1 MALQFWET
9 LKESITAYTGLSPA
23 TFFTVLAVGLTI
35 YYVVSNLFGS
45 SDDGHIQHRSRGF
58 EEQTEPL
65 PPPVQLG
72 EITDDE
78 LKQYDG
84 SDPKKPLL
92 MAIKGQIYDVTQ
104 SRWNDMD
111 IDILVKIFQN
121 LSIFELTSGVGH
133 ICRTWRMAACDPLLW
148 KTLDISLL
156 NPERCPRLKRL
167 VMPAWNRIKKT
178 GICRAVRIW
187 KDLESLTMPS
197 ISNPPYLIEEISNS
211 CKKFA
216 ELKIMGPCDMLFAS
230 TLATYLPNLKVLSL
244 RCSMLFKDALTIILD
259 NLKGLEVLN
268 ISHCLVVE
276 VPPHPAPRRVLSE
289 LDSST
294 RDKASRLKTF
304 LTCMSNACI
313 MCQRTRNDEG
323 LIRWYKYE
331 EDFWRVDEVGSL
343 AF

>member
-104 SRWNDMD
+104 SRSFYGPGGPYSLFAGRDASRALAKMSFEDKDLNGD
-111 IDILVKIFQN
+111 LTGLGV
-121 LSIFELTSGVGH
+121 FELEALQDWEYKFMSKYVKVGTIRTNIPVTDGASGTGQVQA
-133 ICRTWRMAACDPLLW
+133 TEAARSD
-148 KTLDISLL
+148 
-156 NPERCPRLKRL
+156 
-167 VMPAWNRIKKT
+167 A
-178 GICRAVRIW
+178 
-187 KDLESLTMPS
+187 
-197 ISNPPYLIEEISNS
+197 
-211 CKKFA
+211 A
-216 ELKIMGPCDMLFAS
+216 ELAD
-230 TLATYLPNLKVLSL
+230 LKVAKPTEDDPSKNTD
-244 RCSMLFKDALTIILD
+244 REENVQAGD
-259 NLKGLEVLN
+259 
-268 ISHCLVVE
+268 VE
-276 VPPHPAPRRVLSE
+276 KKE
-289 LDSST
+289 
-294 RDKASRLKTF
+294 
-304 LTCMSNACI
+304 
-313 MCQRTRNDEG
+313 
-323 LIRWYKYE
+323 
-331 EDFWRVDEVGSL
+331 
-343 AF
+343 